1 MTDLSHCEAAQPF
14 LSLRGGVAPEAIS
27 MHRDR
32 HAPSGLAMTD
42 KAVIARPV
50 GPRQSSAAEVLERK
64 TIAGRFRRP
73 FLVENHIEVVV
84 VVLVAVQ
91 EPNHIRLC
99 PEKDVPVKP
108 AEGECVPALP
118 ARLDPFR
125 PVGNPL
131 PERPKRLRDLH
142 GNRLALVVALRL
154 KVGTLPVPQRLDRK
168 AVSRRPRQI
177 HQNPSE
183 TRNRKLRKV
192 ASNFHHLSFPSRCN
206 LCRSRWA
213 TGTTRM
219 LQMAR
224 KTTTEN
230 NA

>member
-1 MTDLSHCEAAQPF
+1 MTDLSHCEAAQRPKQ
-14 LSLRGGVAPEAIS
+14 SPLREGTPW
-27 MHRDR
+27 
-32 HAPSGLAMTD
+32 
-42 KAVIARPV
+42 
-50 GPRQSSAAEVLERK
+50 QSAAEVLERK
-64 TIAGRFRRP
+64 AIAGRFRGP
-73 FLVENHIEVVV
+73 FLVENLIEVVV

-99 PEKDVPVKP
+99 PEKDIPVEP

-125 PVGNPL
+125 AVGNPL
-131 PERPKRLRDLH
+131 PERAERLGDLH

-168 AVSRRPRQI
+168 AVFLRPRQI
-177 HQNPSE
+177 RQNPAE
-183 TRNRKLRKV
+183 ARIRKLRKV
-192 ASNFHHLSFPSRCN
+192 AFDLHRRSFPSRCSR
-206 LCRSRWA
+206 CRSRWA

-224 KTTTEN
+224 KTTPEN